1 MRKGIFYQIST
12 ALLSIILL
20 LIIVKK
26 YDTSDIA
33 NYFLMLSTYSVVRLF
48 VDYSFNLTGIRDI
61 KVKKFEVYYFDVI
74 IVKIFVAIIIMA
86 GLFIYWMITDSTFGD
101 ILYFKEI
108 FLIAVFNSLLDI
120 HWIVYLKDLVVKY
133 YKLYSI
139 FKFLFLISVLFA
151 DYDITTIVMI
161 NILIDF
167 LIGIWLTFIV
177 MKDVNSIRFAPN
189 GVRQHLSD
197 GLLSGY
203 KNFFSLSLISIF
215 TSSWIFFI
223 NTYGSQLMVTIYGL
237 IEKITRFAIS
247 FFTPLFNYMISGQNA
262 KIFDKRFSH
271 IILFVLLLLPSQIAY
286 LVLINTNFELFV
298 NKNFYDYIPEI
309 MIMLMVIPFYYYN
322 GYFLTRSI
330 IIKTEIISLSFYVF
344 SLVLL
349 FLIFMI
355 GTKIQIFYLPL
366 SLEVIVLIIN
376 ILFFRRINNEKTY

>member
-1 MRKGIFYQIST
+1 MKKGIFYQIIT
-12 ALLSIILL
+12 LLASVLL
-20 LIIVKK
+20 LIIIFLR
-26 YDTSDIA
+26 YDVTGMA
-33 NYFLMLSTYSVVRLF
+33 NYFLMISTYSVFRLF
-48 VDYSFNLTGIRDI
+48 VDYSFSTTGIRDI
-61 KVKKFEVYYFDVI
+61 QEKQFEVYYFDVF
-74 IVKIFVAIIIMA
+74 IVKIFVAIIIMV
-86 GLFIYWMITDSTFGD
+86 GLFVYWMITDSTFGN

-139 FKFLFLISVLFA
+139 LKLLFLISVLFA
-151 DYDITTIVMI
+151 NYNIATIAMI
-161 NILIDF
+161 NILID
-167 LIGIWLTFIV
+167 LLMGIWLTLVV
-177 MKDVNSIRFAPN
+177 MKDAGSIRFAPN
-189 GVRQHLSD
+189 GVKKHLVD
-197 GLLSGY
+197 GLLSGH

-223 NTYGSQLMVTIYGL
+223 NTYGSQIMVTIYGL

-262 KIFDKRFSH
+262 KIFDKKLSH
-271 IILFVLLLLPSQIAY
+271 TILFVLLLLPSQIAY

-298 NKNFYDYIPEI
+298 NKNFYDYILEI
-309 MIMLMVIPFYYYN
+309 MLMLMVIPFYYYN

-330 IIKTEIISLSFYVF
+330 IMKTEIISLSFYVF
-344 SLVLL
+344 SLTLL
-349 FLIFMI
+349 FLIFTI

>member
-1 MRKGIFYQIST
+1 
-12 ALLSIILL
+12 
-20 LIIVKK
+20 
-26 YDTSDIA
+26 
-33 NYFLMLSTYSVVRLF
+33 
-48 VDYSFNLTGIRDI
+48 
-61 KVKKFEVYYFDVI
+61 
-74 IVKIFVAIIIMA
+74 
-86 GLFIYWMITDSTFGD
+86 
-101 ILYFKEI
+101 
-108 FLIAVFNSLLDI
+108 
-120 HWIVYLKDLVVKY
+120 
-133 YKLYSI
+133 
-139 FKFLFLISVLFA
+139 
-151 DYDITTIVMI
+151 
-161 NILIDF
+161 
-167 LIGIWLTFIV
+167 
-177 MKDVNSIRFAPN
+177 
-189 GVRQHLSD
+189 
-197 GLLSGY
+197 
-203 KNFFSLSLISIF
+203 
-215 TSSWIFFI
+215 
-223 NTYGSQLMVTIYGL
+223 
-237 IEKITRFAIS
+237 
-247 FFTPLFNYMISGQNA
+247 MISGQNA